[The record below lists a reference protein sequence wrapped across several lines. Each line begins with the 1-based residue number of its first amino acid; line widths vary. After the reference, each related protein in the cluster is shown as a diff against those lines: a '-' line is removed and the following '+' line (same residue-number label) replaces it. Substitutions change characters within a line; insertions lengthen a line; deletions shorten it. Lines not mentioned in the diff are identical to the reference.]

1 MPLTTKAIENAKK
14 QDRQYFLKDGEG
26 LRVAINPT
34 GSKVFQHRIRWK
46 LNGIWKE
53 VVRTLGNFPRH
64 SLKEAR
70 DWRDTNNDYKAKGI
84 LPPKKYDSINQVD
97 EAVTTFKDVYEMWFD
112 KQKNGWKE
120 SHAIGVQQKAEKYLL
135 PPLSNLPIDS
145 IETKMLIDLLLKI
158 DEEGKFETRE
168 KVQSIVT
175 RIISHAVGLQITK
188 TNPAREISS
197 DIFTKRKDQK
207 NFSHVSSPK
216 DIKLVLT
223 MLKQVVG
230 SIQVIT
236 ALNLAPHVFLRPSE
250 LVGIRWSEIDWD
262 EGLIRIP
269 AERMKID
276 NKPHIVPMSN
286 HVTKVLTKLKDSNID
301 STLCFPSPLK
311 NGRPIS
317 TNSILQAMRQVGVDK
332 DLTTVHGFRH
342 MAVTS
347 LNEKGYNADAIE
359 LQVAHQIRGVRGVY
373 NHAKYLEERK
383 PMMEDWSN
391 YLDNLLTE

>member
-1 MPLTTKAIENAKK
+1 MLLTTKTIENAKK
-14 QDRQYFLKDGEG
+14 QDRQYFLKDGGG

-46 LNGIWKE
+46 LNGKWKE
-53 VVRTLGNFPRH
+53 IVRTLGSFPRH

-70 DWRDTNNDYKAKGI
+70 DWRDRNNDYKAKGT
-84 LPPKKYDSINQVD
+84 LPPKKYDAINQVND
-97 EAVTTFKDVYEMWFD
+97 DIITFREVYEMWFD
-112 KQKNGWKE
+112 KQKSGWKE
-120 SHAIGVQQKAEKYLL
+120 SHARGVQQKVEKYLL
-135 PPLSNLPIDS
+135 PPLSNLSVES
-145 IETKMLIDLLLKI
+145 IETKMLIDLLLII

-175 RIISHAVGLQITK
+175 RVISHAVGLQITK

-197 DIFTKRKDQK
+197 DIFTKRKEQH

-230 SIQVIT
+230 SYQVKT
-236 ALNLAPHVFLRPSE
+236 ALNLAPHVFLRPGE
-250 LVGIRWSEIDWD
+250 LVGLRWSEIHWD

-276 NKPHIVPMSN
+276 NKPHIVPMSK
-286 HVTKVLTKLKDSNID
+286 HVTKLLTRLKDSNID
-301 STLCFPSPLK
+301 SILCFPSPLR

-317 TNSILQAMRQVGVDK
+317 TNSILKAMRQVGVDK
-332 DLTTVHGFRH
+332 NLTTVHGFRH

-347 LNEKGYNADAIE
+347 LNEKGYNSDAIE

-383 PMMEDWSN
+383 SMMEDWSN